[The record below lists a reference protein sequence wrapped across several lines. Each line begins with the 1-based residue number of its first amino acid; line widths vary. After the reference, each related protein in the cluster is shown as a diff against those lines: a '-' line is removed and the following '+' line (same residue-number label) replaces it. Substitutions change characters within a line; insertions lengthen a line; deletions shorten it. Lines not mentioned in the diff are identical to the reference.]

1 MTTTW
6 ILVANASSANLY
18 MNKGPKQGLEK
29 IRQYE
34 HTASREK
41 ASDLVSDRPGHNRS
55 AGNGHGA
62 YVPPTDPKQNEAQ
75 QFALKLARDL
85 EQGRTGNEF
94 QRLILV
100 APPQFM
106 GLIKGNSSQALIGL
120 MSDHFEKDYT
130 KVDERTLAGHLEG
143 CIYL

>member
-18 MNKGPKQGLEK
+18 MNNGPKRGLEK
-29 IRQYE
+29 LREYE
-34 HTASREK
+34 HGASREK

-55 AGNGHGA
+55 AGNGHGS

-75 QFALKLARDL
+75 QFALKLAREL

-94 QRLILV
+94 QRLILI

-106 GLIKGNSSQALIGL
+106 GLIKNNASQALMGM

-130 KVDERTLAGHLEG
+130 KLDERALAGHLES

>member
-1 MTTTW
+1 MTKTW
-6 ILVANASSANLY
+6 ILVANASSASLY
-18 MNKGPKQGLEK
+18 MNNGPKQGLKK
-29 IRQYE
+29 IRAYE
-34 HTASREK
+34 HAASREK

-62 YVPPTDPKQNEAQ
+62 YVPPSDPKQNEAQ
-75 QFALKLARDL
+75 NFAMKLTRDL
-85 EQGRTGNEF
+85 EQGRTSNEF

-106 GLIKGNSSQALIGL
+106 GLIKSNTGAALMNL
-120 MSDHFEKDYT
+120 VSDHFEKDYT
-130 KVDERTLAGHLEG
+130 KVDEKTLAGHLEG

>member
-18 MNKGPKQGLEK
+18 MNNGPKKGLEK
-29 IRQYE
+29 ISEYE
-34 HTASREK
+34 HAASREK
-41 ASDLVSDRPGHNRS
+41 ASDLVSDRPGHFKS

-62 YVPPTDPKQNEAQ
+62 YVPPSDPKQNEAQ
-75 QFALKLARDL
+75 QFASKLTRDL
-85 EQGRTGNEF
+85 EQGRTSNAF

-106 GLIKGNSSQALIGL
+106 GLIKNSASQALMG
-120 MSDHFEKDYT
+120 MMTDHFEKDYT
-130 KVDERTLAGHLEG
+130 KVDEKTLADHLES

>member
-6 ILVANASSANLY
+6 ILVANASSASLY
-18 MNKGPKQGLEK
+18 MNRGPKQGLQK
-29 IRQYE
+29 IREYE
-34 HTASREK
+34 HAASREK

-62 YVPPTDPKQNEAQ
+62 YNPPTDPKQNEAQ
-75 QFALKLARDL
+75 QFAMKLARDL

-106 GLIKGNSSQALIGL
+106 GLIKSHSSQGL
-120 MSDHFEKDYT
+120 KGMTSDHFEKDYT
-130 KVDERTLAGHLEG
+130 KIDARTLSGHLES

>member
-6 ILVANASSANLY
+6 ILVANASSASLY
-18 MNKGPKQGLEK
+18 INRGPKQGLQK
-29 IRQYE
+29 IREYE
-34 HTASREK
+34 HAASREK

-62 YVPPTDPKQNEAQ
+62 YNPPTDPKQNEAQ
-75 QFALKLARDL
+75 QFAMKLTRDL

-106 GLIKGNSSQALIGL
+106 GLIKSHSSLGL
-120 MSDHFEKDYT
+120 KGMTSDHFEKDYT
-130 KVDERTLAGHLEG
+130 KIDAKALTGHLES